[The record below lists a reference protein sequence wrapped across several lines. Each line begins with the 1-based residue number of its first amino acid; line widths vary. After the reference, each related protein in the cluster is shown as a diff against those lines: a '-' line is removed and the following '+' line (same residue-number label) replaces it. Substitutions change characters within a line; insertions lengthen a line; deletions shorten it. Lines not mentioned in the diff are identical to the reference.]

1 MVKALIFRQVSFCE
15 NPKVRIF
22 WTISFRQKTKDQIFG
37 APDLKQASVFSF
49 GRIQF
54 RPDGSSML
62 FVSSKALEFATV
74 SKVGS
79 ILLMVVVSMLPHA
92 EIGGND
98 HREDAPQFIR
108 KSNLFLAVMTCHQ
121 HFLSPRLFEVQL
133 EVTEIANFF

>member
-1 MVKALIFRQVSFCE
+1 MKALIFRQVSFCE

-74 SKVGS
+74 S
-79 ILLMVVVSMLPHA
+79 
-92 EIGGND
+92 
-98 HREDAPQFIR
+98 IR